1 MITPYPEEDEDIDE
15 YKEKNV
21 YLLINGALQ
30 GAEFDEHTVNFMK
43 VPCNESRVEIYEEV
57 LNNDTFDEKEASAVQ
72 KVLENKSMNRRKLL
86 KQHPELA
93 EELAKIMEHMDWRS
107 HDIVYRKCDPRDNY
121 QCQHCRESLW
131 NTLPR
136 RHQGG
141 LVLAPS

>member
-57 LNNDTFDEKEASAVQ
+57 LDNDTFDEKEASAVQ

-86 KQHPELA
+86 EQHPVEDVDNPGHYRTFLDLLA
-93 EELAKIMEHMDWRS
+93 SGRMDLNPGGQL
-107 HDIVYRKCDPRDNY
+107 DGV
-121 QCQHCRESLW
+121 
-131 NTLPR
+131 R
-136 RHQGG
+136 RCKVSIASSPKHLFQGT
-141 LVLAPS
+141 